1 MNGWTLSHLT
11 LQALSNAAG
20 HSATLLADHLWQS
33 TLFAAAV
40 GVLTLAFRR
49 NHARVRF
56 ALWMAASLKFLVPFA
71 LLVSLGNYL
80 APQSPTTAVSS
91 ALYVMVEQVG
101 QPFARTPAHGSG
113 SFYGGVLLTVAAA
126 WLCGSVAVL
135 VFWGVRWRRV
145 AAAVRMGQPV
155 ETGREVDMLG
165 QLEGVA
171 GGRRA
176 IQLVASTNAMEPG
189 IFGLFHPVL
198 LWPAGLS
205 EHLDDAQLKAIL
217 AHELW
222 HVRRRDN
229 LAAALHMLVEAAFWF
244 HPMVWWIGALM
255 VEERERACDE
265 EVLRLGNR
273 AEVYAESILKAC
285 RFCVETPLACVSG
298 VAGANP
304 SRSQLKERIVRIMN
318 LPTAE
323 KLTIGRRLLLA
334 SAAIA
339 VAAGPLIFGVMKAPQ
354 LHAQRLPAGQTVA
367 PGSASS
373 FDSATIVSSNSTDKR
388 TEIQMGPGTAHYGN
402 VTVKDLI
409 KFAYGVE
416 AYQVLNAPDWAD
428 SERYNLDVSWKPAK
442 AAEMTS
448 IGSTPPAPLAPMG
461 NNLHPGQFQAMLRT
475 LLEER
480 FSLKFSEASNV
491 LPVYDL
497 VVASGGSKLTPAPAE
512 PAPPSFNGE
521 PIIRMRTMFKAGNGE
536 VSMQNGP
543 AAALAGF
550 LSQQLDRQ
558 VLDKTG
564 LAGNY
569 DITFHWQPG
578 ESQSESISTGLEE
591 QLGLKLDASQAPVR
605 TLSIQQLEKPAEN

>member
-1 MNGWTLSHLT
+1 MSGWTLSHLT

-33 TLFAAAV
+33 TLFATAV
-40 GVLTLAFRR
+40 GVLTLAFRK
-49 NHARVRF
+49 NQARVRF
-56 ALWMAASLKFLVPFA
+56 VLWMAASLKFLIPFA

-80 APQSPTTAVSS
+80 APRHPATASS
-91 ALYVMVEQVG
+91 RAFYVVVEQVS

-113 SFYGGVLLTVAAA
+113 SFYGGALLALAAV

-145 AAAVRMGQPV
+145 AAAVRMAEPV
-155 ETGREVDMLG
+155 GTGREVEALD
-165 QLEGVA
+165 QLEGVI
-171 GGRRA
+171 GVRGTTRL
-176 IQLVASTNAMEPG
+176 IASTNAMEPG
-189 IFGLFHPVL
+189 IFGLFRPVL
-198 LWPAGLS
+198 LWPVGLS
-205 EHLDDAQLKAIL
+205 DHLDDEQLRAIL

-244 HPMVWWIGALM
+244 HPLVWWIGARM

-318 LPTAE
+318 LSTAE
-323 KLTIGRRLLLA
+323 KLTVGRRLLLA
-334 SAAIA
+334 SAAT
-339 VAAGPLIFGVMKAPQ
+339 VVVAGPLVFGVMKAPQ
-354 LHAQRLPAGQTVA
+354 LHAQPLPAGQTLA
-367 PGSASS
+367 PGSAAS
-373 FDSATIVSSNSTDKR
+373 FDSATIVPSNSADKR

-402 VTVKDLI
+402 ATVKDLI

-428 SERYNLDVSWKPAK
+428 SERYNVDASWKPAQAK
-442 AAEMTS
+442 QTAS
-448 IGSTPPAPLAPMG
+448 IGSMPPAPLVPDM
-461 NNLHPGQFQAMLRT
+461 HSGQLQIMLRT
-475 LLEER
+475 LLAER
-480 FSLKFSEASNV
+480 FSLKFNEASNV

-497 VVASGGSKLTPAPAE
+497 VVASGGSKLTPTPTE

-521 PIIRMRTMFKAGNGE
+521 PIIRMDTLFKAGNGE
-536 VSMQNGP
+536 ISMQNGP

-564 LAGNY
+564 LTGNF
-569 DITFHWQPG
+569 DITFHWQQG
-578 ESQSESISTGLEE
+578 ESQTESISAGLEE
-591 QLGLKLDASQAPVR
+591 QLGLRLDARQAPVR